1 MIKIGLTGGIGSGK
15 STISNMLKERKFTVI
30 DADVVAREVL
40 KIYPEILL
48 EIKKEFG
55 EKFFDEEGTL
65 RRKTLGEV
73 IFSNDEKRKNYEKII
88 MPFIKK
94 EIFKRI
100 DQCEQEGK
108 QVCFVDGATLIENRV
123 NDEMDTN
130 ILVYVDLES
139 QIDRVKS
146 RDNLTK
152 EQVIN
157 RIKSQMPLED
167 KKLYVDF
174 IIDNSGTIEETK
186 INLDRTLKEIG
197 KKYRGVE
204 CLKA

>member
-30 DADVVAREVL
+30 DADVIAREVL
-40 KIYPEILL
+40 KIYPEILQ
-48 EIKKEFG
+48 EIKREFG
-55 EKFFDEEGTL
+55 EKFFDEEGAL
-65 RRKTLGEV
+65 KRKVLGEL
-73 IFSNDEKRKNYEKII
+73 IFSNDEKRKTYEKII

-100 DQCEQEGK
+100 DQYKQDGK

-123 NDEMDTN
+123 NDEMDIN
-130 ILVYVDLES
+130 MLVYVDLET

-146 RDNLTK
+146 RDNLTE

-157 RIKSQMPLED
+157 RIKSQMSLEE

-186 INLDRTLKEIG
+186 INLDRTLEEIG